1 MSAFD
6 QVTLPARTN
15 RLFALFCAGEE
26 QPSNVFNL
34 DSTSLNEVLRT
45 MFNDNYP
52 AKGRACKKYKPKEEP
67 QKPHGRILLAC
78 GSDRNRLRIVV
89 TP

>member
-6 QVTLPARTN
+6 QETLAARPK
-15 RLFALFCAGEE
+15 RPFALFCAGEE

-34 DSTSLNEVLRT
+34 DSTSFNEVLRT

-78 GSDRNRLRIVV
+78 GSHRNRLRIVV